1 MTTIDGPTAG
11 DILRAR
17 VQYIPD
23 MTTFIYD
30 FRVPEGRSV
39 DVFQD
44 RSDCRPSARLGATT
58 SFIFSCGFLMSF
70 VLAVVGREA
79 SVANVLATMFLLSAT
94 VRVVAA
100 GGFWLCFDQLQAVR
114 AWLFVVPVSL
124 MHCSLTQTAGH
135 SLGY

>member
-23 MTTFIYD
+23 MKTFIHD
-30 FRVPEGRSV
+30 FSVPAGRGV

-44 RSDCRPSARLGATT
+44 FSDCRPSARLGATT
-58 SFIFSCGFLMSF
+58 SFIFSCGFLMSS
-70 VLAVVGREA
+70 VLAAAGREA

-94 VRVVAA
+94 VRMVAA
-100 GGFWLCFDQLQAVR
+100 GGFWVCVDQPQAVR
-114 AWLFVVPVSL
+114 AWLFAVPVSL